1 MTENYN
7 AEQLNNTD
15 KSLLVTMILSQQILR
30 KGQNAR
36 IDCIH
41 GS

>member
-36 IDCIH
+36 IDRIH